1 MASFKAIFCGLLCLL
16 LLESAAAQD
25 AAIQRGQAI
34 YHQGNNGQA
43 ACVRCHGSRG
53 EGREE
58 GGLRA
63 PALAGLAG
71 LAGQADRLLLQR
83 ALTEGLGSNGLSL
96 HPLMPRYQIDA
107 ASLDDLIAY
116 LHIIAKDTPGLTDT
130 VLRVGVSLPANA
142 YGAAIQAGL
151 SQAFDQL
158 VYGRRLELLI
168 NPTAEQAFVEV
179 ASAQDASRPQ
189 LQTTPYPVVEADRP
203 ALIGPLPMPGIAN
216 FSDSLAPG
224 SVPILPSMRE
234 QASLLLAQA
243 ALDAPKDQ
251 AVQQL
256 SIIYDL
262 GNDPALSALLQELR
276 QQARANHQ
284 SLREQIWSAKVRKP
298 GEAVIYLGSPAGLR
312 DMLANSGDGLVYASA
327 IHIGP
332 ASLQLPPAQAA
343 RLRLLLPWRT
353 SRTVF
358 DLPSAYSDAAYA
370 SGLVLI
376 EALKRSGRQLSRAE
390 LLQQLKQLRDLTI
403 PGLGKINLRPGL
415 AHASLG
421 GQLLT
426 VDAGHGVFAV
436 LRSW

>member
-1 MASFKAIFCGLLCLL
+1 MMASFKAIFCGLLCLL
-16 LLESAAAQD
+16 LPDYAAAQD
-25 AAIQRGQAI
+25 SAWQRGQAI
-34 YHQGNNGQA
+34 YHQGSKGQA

-58 GGLRA
+58 GGLSA
-63 PALAGLAG
+63 PA

-83 ALTEGLGSNGLSL
+83 ALLDGLGSNGLSL
-96 HPLMPRYQIDA
+96 HPLMPRYQIDT

-116 LHIIAKDTPGLTDT
+116 LHVIAKDTPGLTDT
-130 VLRVGVSLPANA
+130 LLRVGVRLPANV

-151 SQAFDQL
+151 SQAFDQQ

-168 NPTAEQAFVEV
+168 NPTAGQAFVEV
-179 ASAQDASRPQ
+179 ASVQDTSRPEFQTQ
-189 LQTTPYPVVEADRP
+189 LQATPYPVVEADRP

-224 SVPILPSMRE
+224 SFPILSSMRE
-234 QASLLLAQA
+234 HASALLAQA
-243 ALDAPKDQ
+243 ALDAPKDK
-251 AVQQL
+251 AAQQL
-256 SIIYDL
+256 TLIYDM
-262 GNDPALSALLQELR
+262 GNDPALPALLQELR

-298 GEAVIYLGSPAGLR
+298 GEAVIYLGGPAGLSA
-312 DMLANSGDGLVYASA
+312 MLANSGDGLVYASA

-332 ASLQLPPAQAA
+332 ASLQLPLAQAA

-353 SRTVF
+353 SSTVF
-358 DLPSAYSDAAYA
+358 DLPGAYSDAAYA
-370 SGLVLI
+370 SGMVLI

-390 LLQQLKQLRDLTI
+390 LLQQLKQLRDLMI
-403 PGLGKINLRPGL
+403 PGLGKISLRPGQ

-426 VDAGHGVFAV
+426 VDAAHGRFTT